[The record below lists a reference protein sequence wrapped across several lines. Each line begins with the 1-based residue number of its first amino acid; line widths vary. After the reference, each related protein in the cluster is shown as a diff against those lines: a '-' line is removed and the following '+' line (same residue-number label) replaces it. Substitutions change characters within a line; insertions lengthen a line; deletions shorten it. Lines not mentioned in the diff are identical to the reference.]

1 MRGDKNH
8 FRKGLFISIVFHLL
22 LVALLALGVGKNGQI
37 SPERSIEVSLSTDI
51 SRGEKKAKP
60 APSAH
65 SQKPREKTEKI
76 KKTPEKQTKPSKKE
90 KAKPKQTAKKEKP
103 KKTQKTKPKPSVP
116 PEKPTVRSKE
126 TETPSKTTAE
136 KSKPSTEKSE
146 PDTEKKGSDGKEE
159 VIRNIRKESVLSGIR
174 KSAES
179 GPPETASQKSNP
191 GLISLVLDVYY
202 SKISKQIKQ
211 NLILPLN
218 IDSDMFLAAQVNF
231 YMSENGEVY
240 NVGIERSSGNVK
252 FDSYCVKAVNNASPL
267 SPPPSELRD
276 RIRSEFF
283 VISCESKK

>member
-51 SRGEKKAKP
+51 PRGEKKAKP
-60 APSAH
+60 APSAR

-76 KKTPEKQTKPSKKE
+76 KKTPEKQAKPSKKE

-103 KKTQKTKPKPSVP
+103 KKTQKTKPEPSVP
-116 PEKPTVRSKE
+116 PEKPAAVSEK
-126 TETPSKTTAE
+126 TETPSKTTA
-136 KSKPSTEKSE
+136 EKSE